1 MLFDF
6 DQATQQYFEK
16 MIIPKNIAN
25 WNEWFQFESVEDYKD
40 YALRNSGLDSVE
52 ELWIKLNHIEMD
64 SKDFS
69 IEKNEFIES
78 YSDMHPLILCHS
90 SGTTNND
97 LSALKW
103 FHMSEDVIKR
113 YWAPGMKAIF
123 ESSGLDSNGSAIIFV
138 PSRLKT
144 DGMNKLDDKEYCSL
158 YSSEFSQRVML
169 STIKPGSY
177 LLNEYK
183 TSQSLSTISEML
195 SMDKISVISAPALTI
210 LGWANSD
217 KLKIG
222 IEKSLPTI
230 YNESENRNP
239 LLEDLI
245 KLIGNE
251 GINTA
256 SALIQK
262 KLSDKLSQATIIF
275 SISSLSEQNWNLIRR
290 FMNWENGKEKFTNL
304 YVASE
309 IGPIASSL
317 GDQEVAKS
325 NSMYVFPLFL
335 PMIKYK
341 SNLEFITNSSQKT
354 GKLLI
359 SKTDNG
365 RVLLNINIGDVISTK
380 SQTILPQINGKILRS
395 SFKLKYQLKLHD
407 SIKLDSNYAVYA
419 GDYFEFTNFDIIE
432 PRNIIHCINRKL
444 EEENI
449 DSMVFLISNQEE
461 NSDKRFIIPVD
472 AKNYEMDMFLE
483 CLSSHTLINAVKEKN
498 VLIELN
504 TNDIVQY
511 MEDRDQI
518 LEKVRRGALPKGI
531 LKKWPL
537 YVIIP
542 ENS

>member
-1 MLFDF
+1 MSFDF

-16 MIIPKNIAN
+16 MIIPPNISD
-25 WNEWFQFESVEDYKD
+25 WNKWFQLDSIEGYKEH
-40 YALRNSGLDSVE
+40 ALKNSDLDSVE
-52 ELWIKLNHIEMD
+52 DLWAKLNHVETD

-69 IEKNEFIES
+69 IEKNVFIES
-78 YSDMHPLILCHS
+78 YSDSHPLILCHS

-103 FHMSEDVIKR
+103 FHISEDVIKR
-113 YWAPGMKAIF
+113 YWAPGMRAIF
-123 ESSGLDSNGSAIIFV
+123 ESSGLDSKGSAIIFV

-144 DGMNKLDDKEYCSL
+144 DGMKKLEGKQYCSL

-169 STIKPGSY
+169 STIKPESY

-183 TSQSLSTISEML
+183 TSRNLLTISEML

-210 LGWANSD
+210 LGWANSE
-217 KLKIG
+217 KLKNG
-222 IEKSLPTI
+222 IEKSLLSIEEFDKNPVLEELLRTI
-230 YNESENRNP
+230 ER
-239 LLEDLI
+239 
-245 KLIGNE
+245 E
-251 GINTA
+251 GINKATKI
-256 SALIQK
+256 IQK

-275 SISSLSEQNWNLIRR
+275 SISSLSEQDWNLIRK

-317 GDQEVAKS
+317 GNQNVAKS
-325 NSMYVFPLFL
+325 NAMYVFPLFL
-335 PMIKYK
+335 PMIKNK
-341 SNLEFITNSSQKT
+341 GKLEFIANTSHKT

-380 SQTILPQINGKILRS
+380 SQTILPQINGKILRN

-407 SIKLDSNYAVYA
+407 SIKPSSDYAIYA
-419 GDYFEFTNFDIIE
+419 GDYFECTNFDIIE

-444 EEENI
+444 EKENI
-449 DSMVFLISNQEE
+449 DSMVFLISNKEE
-461 NSDKRFIIPVD
+461 TSDKRFIIPVQ
-472 AKNYEMDMFLE
+472 ANNYKMDLFLE
-483 CLSSHTLINAVKEKN
+483 CLSSHTLINAVKDKT

-504 TNDIVQY
+504 TNDLVQY
-511 MEDRDQI
+511 MEDREQI
-518 LEKVRRGALPKGI
+518 LEKVRKGALPKGI

-537 YVIIP
+537 YVVLP
-542 ENS
+542 EN